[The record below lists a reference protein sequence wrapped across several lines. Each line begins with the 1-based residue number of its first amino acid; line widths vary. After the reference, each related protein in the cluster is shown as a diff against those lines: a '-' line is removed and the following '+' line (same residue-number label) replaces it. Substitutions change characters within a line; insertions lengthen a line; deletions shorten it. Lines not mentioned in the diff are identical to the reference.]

1 MDSKT
6 LKAIQ
11 ILAIKA
17 IENPTYE
24 DQFRFICRWFSKT
37 FSIPLNKVDE
47 YSEEEILQAWFEE
60 RFKDML
66 DSGDDEQRK
75 AYEEIRQNIIYE
87 EELKEAE
94 DEDEEWVKEM
104 QRQVQEEQKNQ
115 ESQSLPEELNLLDI
129 PEQGDLSDLSFSDD
143 IDGN

>member
-11 ILAIKA
+11 ILAINA

-24 DQFRFICRWFSKT
+24 DQFRYVCRWFSKT
-37 FSIPLNKVDE
+37 YSIPLNQVDQ
-47 YSEEEILQAWFEE
+47 YSEEEILQAWFED
-60 RFKDML
+60 RFKEML
-66 DSGDDEQRK
+66 ESGDDEQRK
-75 AYEEIRQNIIYE
+75 AYEELRQNLIYE

-104 QRQVQEEQKNQ
+104 QQQVKEEQKSQ
-115 ESQSLPEELNLLDI
+115 ESQNLPEELNLLDI
-129 PEQGDLSDLSFSDD
+129 PEQGDLSDLSFTDD
-143 IDGN
+143 IDSK

>member
-1 MDSKT
+1 VDSKT

-11 ILAIKA
+11 ILAINA
-17 IENPTYE
+17 IENPSYE

-47 YSEEEILQAWFEE
+47 FLEEEILQAWFEE
-60 RFKDML
+60 RFKEML

-75 AYEEIRQNIIYE
+75 AYEEIRQNILYE
-87 EELKEAE
+87 EELKTAE

-104 QRQVQEEQKNQ
+104 QRQVEEDQKKQ
-115 ESQSLPEELNLLDI
+115 QSQSLPEELNLLDI
-129 PEQGDLSDLSFSDD
+129 PEQGDLSDLSFIDD
-143 IDGN
+143 IES